1 MTTVITG
8 SASGIGAAVRKRLE
22 KSGDKV
28 IGVDLRNAEIIA
40 NLSTE
45 EGRNASIAGVKK
57 YCGDRLDRFV
67 AAAGV
72 GGEEK
77 NLSLITAVNYFGVVE
92 LLDGLLDLLKK
103 GSNPAAVVFSSN
115 SAQLRPIDGHPY
127 VTALLNNNEAEANR
141 VIHSLSDP
149 VVIFD
154 QGVDNLIPRT
164 AVAYMGSKNAV
175 ARAVRRRVMVWGN
188 AGVRLNVIAPGTTK
202 TPMLQRSL
210 DDPSTGDLVRALPI
224 PLGRYAEPEEL
235 AAVVAFLLSPEAS
248 YVHGAVYYVDGGID
262 PMIRPD
268 RF

>member
-22 KSGDKV
+22 KTGDKV

-40 NLSTE
+40 NLSTK
-45 EGRNASIAGVKK
+45 EGRNAAIAEVKK
-57 YCGDRLDRFV
+57 KCGDRLDRFV

-77 NLSLITAVNYFGVVE
+77 NLPLITAVNYFGVVE

-103 GSNPAAVVFSSN
+103 GSNPAVVVIASN
-115 SAQLRPIDGHPY
+115 SAQLRPVEGHPY
-127 VTALLNNNEAEANR
+127 VTALLNNNEVEANR
-141 VIHSLSDP
+141 ITQRLSDP
-149 VVIFD
+149 VVLD
-154 QGVDNLIPRT
+154 QENSIPRT
-164 AVAYMGSKNAV
+164 GFVYMGSKNAV

-188 AGVRLNVIAPGTTK
+188 AGVRLNVIAPGNTK

-210 DDPSTGDLVRALPI
+210 DDPTTGDLVRALPI

-235 AAVVAFLLSPEAS
+235 AAVIAFLLSPEAS
-248 YVHGAVYYVDGGID
+248 YVHGAVYYVDGGVD
-262 PMIRPD
+262 PMIRPE